1 MMGQKFSELIKMGE
15 AIEDRLKSGK
25 VTSLTALQ
33 AANKSSPSMAAGFAR
48 KRKRMSPL
56 YLLAQGQGHKGILG
70 LVLPSETPTNS
81 PPLIITNHLHKLHF
95 QSTMHNRTT
104 NHHHRTTKHHHLSTK
119 INHQLIKIH
128 HQITKPMYQP
138 TKVLDKIT
146 QIPIIYPALT

>member
-1 MMGQKFSELIKMGE
+1 MDSNLG
-15 AIEDRLKSGK
+15 RLQ
-25 VTSLTALQ
+25 VSLLCRPPTNPNHPWL
-33 AANKSSPSMAAGFAR
+33 MDLLG
-48 KRKRMSPL
+48 KRKRMSLL

-104 NHHHRTTKHHHLSTK
+104 NHHHRTTNHHHLSTK
-119 INHQLIKIH
+119 INHQPTKKH

-138 TKVLDKIT
+138 IKVLDKTT
-146 QIPIIYPALT
+146 QITIIYPALT

>member
-1 MMGQKFSELIKMGE
+1 MDSKLG
-15 AIEDRLKSGK
+15 
-25 VTSLTALQ
+25 SLRVSLLCRPPTNPNHPWL
-33 AANKSSPSMAAGFAR
+33 MDLLG
-48 KRKRMSPL
+48 KRKRMSLL

-70 LVLPSETPTNS
+70 LVLPLETPTDS
-81 PPLIITNHLHKLHF
+81 PPLIITNHLDKLHF